1 MLEFGTMAVNA
12 DLPDEHVVSV
22 KAKIFSWADLFDMGL
37 MDHNC
42 VFLFLFTNSLSSSD
56 VNCARG

>member
-1 MLEFGTMAVNA
+1 MLEFGTKAVSA

-37 MDHNC
+37 MDHNGGG
-42 VFLFLFTNSLSSSD
+42 FFSFTNSLSSSD
-56 VNCARG
+56 VYRAHG